1 MPGYRVIQTVFFDL
15 DGTLTHSHD
24 GIVRCINHALMVAGA
39 GARSPNELR
48 PFVGPPLRESFA
60 TLLETTDEPRVEQA
74 MVAYRRRF
82 EAIGMFESSVC
93 PGIPEALEEL
103 AIGGL
108 DLHVVTA
115 KPTVYARQILDHV
128 ALGRFFTGVYGPE
141 LTSREYSKASLIRA
155 ALQAI
160 GCDPA
165 VTAMIG
171 DRGEDIIGARSNG
184 VSAIAVTWG
193 YGDVAELEA
202 AFPDA
207 IARSPAELKGHL
219 KHCSGRKS

>member
-1 MPGYRVIQTVFFDL
+1 MIQTAFFDL
-15 DGTLTHSHD
+15 DGTLTHSQA
-24 GIVRCINHALMVAGA
+24 GIVRCINYALMAAGV
-39 GARSPNELR
+39 GARSPSELLA
-48 PFVGPPLRESFA
+48 FVGPPLRESFA
-60 TLLETTDEPRVEQA
+60 ALLGTTDETRVAQA
-74 MVAYRRRF
+74 MVSYRRRF
-82 EAIGMFESSVC
+82 EAIGMFENSIY

-103 AIGGL
+103 ATGGL

-115 KPTVYARQILDHV
+115 KPTVYARQILDHF
-128 ALGRFFTGVYGPE
+128 ALRRFFTGVYGPE
-141 LTSREYSKASLIRA
+141 LTSREYSKVSLIRA

-160 GCDPA
+160 GCNPE

-184 VSAIAVTWG
+184 LAAIAVTWG

-202 AFPDA
+202 ACPDA

-219 KHCSGRKS
+219 SGEGTGLTP